1 MYICHIVKQTKW
13 TIIAKILDYDLHIEN
28 PIIELTKPVNITVKN
43 VNSFDSLN
51 VLSGNEIKMTITTSG
66 YWEQPKTKTNVTVAL
81 FDDIELIAPSNV
93 DVDR

>member
-1 MYICHIVKQTKW
+1 
-13 TIIAKILDYDLHIEN
+13 
-28 PIIELTKPVNITVKN
+28 
-43 VNSFDSLN
+43 
-51 VLSGNEIKMTITTSG
+51 MTITTSG